1 MNTLHANFNG
11 GELTPLMAGRFDT
24 EKLRSG
30 CATLKNFIVR
40 PYGGVFKRPGTQFA
54 GRVKTSADSTRC
66 IAFKR
71 STSTNYILE
80 IGDFYIRFWK
90 GGTTPSQVSVSSVA
104 AWAATT
110 AYVVGDIRSS
120 GGTNYYCKTA
130 HTSGGSFSAT
140 NWYALSG
147 FVFEIPTPWAK
158 ADVFGL
164 QFRQINDVM
173 FFTHPNYLPYR
184 LSRFAETNWALEL
197 VPFTFAPTL
206 DVNSE
211 RTTVKIEYNVSVWVT
226 GTAYTVGSRVVGIDA
241 TANQLYTCISGHTA
255 NSGTQPGVGAGWATV
270 WVQSVNGST
279 ITSWATGTGYSVGN
293 VRREEG
299 VIYTCSVAHTSSAFT
314 RPGIGFNW
322 ANFWTITSTDFDLG
336 TINYTLKSSSAL
348 FTSSDVGNIWQVEIG
363 ALEYFRRVDLWT
375 ATPDISAAIF
385 MQGDMLI
392 TTNWSVG
399 NGPVGTL
406 FLEISNDMA
415 NWVRIREWRLNNVND
430 GNISHTE
437 TAPSTGAYYRIGTV
451 FTTAAQAGNYMKLE
465 AISNSVKVPFLITSY
480 TSTTSV
486 VGTVTMPGSVI
497 LPYEAVGVN
506 TTLFSKPAFSSTSGY
521 PRTVAFHGGRL
532 WFGGTSSNPGR
543 IWGSEI
549 DDFYSFLGG
558 VLDTSAIDRTLAA
571 QESNEIRWMTSRG
584 KTLVIGTTG
593 EEWTVDSGD
602 TDSVLTSKNMRARR
616 HTNNGSNGIP
626 AELISDALLIVA
638 RGGRRVHEF
647 AYQFSGDQ
655 FNSPDMN
662 VLGEHI
668 TQGGIVQMAYQST
681 PDPILWCVIGNGML
695 AGFSYNREQ
704 QITAWHRHLTG
715 EDAGDSFE
723 SVATIYGAN
732 VSDEVWFVV
741 KRTIGG
747 ATVRNIERFDPAA
760 FQWNTEQSGTMD
772 GKTWLDCASTGVL
785 ASTVVNSGANCNI
798 SGFTSLNGRSVRML
812 AGLAS
817 PASSAVVSAGAA
829 TFTGYNATA
838 ATNPVIGL
846 PIESVAQAMPL
857 DVMLQ
862 DGTSQGRHWE
872 PRRVQFMLN
881 QSLGGTYSDS
891 PSSTFYAIQ
900 YPDSTTTP
908 YTGRVR
914 EHIPSAAGGVSE
926 TTFAIKHS
934 DPYPFGML
942 GYILTSEVER

>member
-1 MNTLHANFNG
+1 M
-11 GELTPLMAGRFDT
+11 
-24 EKLRSG
+24 
-30 CATLKNFIVR
+30 
-40 PYGGVFKRPGTQFA
+40 
-54 GRVKTSADSTRC
+54 
-66 IAFKR
+66 
-71 STSTNYILE
+71 
-80 IGDFYIRFWK
+80 RFWK
-90 GGTTPSQVSVSSVA
+90 GGTTPSQVSVSGVT

-110 AYVVGDIRSS
+110 AYVVGDVRSS
-120 GGTNYYCKTA
+120 GGVNYYCKTA
-130 HTSGGSFSAT
+130 HTSGGSFSGT
-140 NWYALSG
+140 NWHALTGS
-147 FVFEIPTPWAK
+147 VFEIPTPWAK

-184 LSRFAETNWALEL
+184 LSRFAETTWALEL
-197 VPFTFAPTL
+197 VPFTYAPTL

-211 RTTVKIEYNVSVWVT
+211 RTTVKVEYNISPWVI
-226 GTAYTVGSRVVGIDA
+226 GTAYAIGARVVGIDA
-241 TANQLYTCISGHTA
+241 TYGNQIFTATVAYTA
-255 NSGTQPGVGAGWATV
+255 DAATQPGVGAYWTNVWAL
-270 WVQSVNGST
+270 SVNSAT
-279 ITSWATGTGYSVGN
+279 ITAWAASTSYTVGN
-293 VRREEG
+293 VRRNKG
-299 VIYTCSVAHTSSAFT
+299 VIYTCSVAHISEVGGVPPFT
-314 RPGIGFNW
+314 QPGVGFNW
-322 ANFWTITSTDFDLG
+322 SAYWTITSTDYDLG
-336 TINYTLKSSSAL
+336 TITYTMKSSSAL
-348 FTSSDVGNIWQVEIG
+348 FTSLDVGNIWQVEIG
-363 ALEYFRRVDLWT
+363 AVNYFRKI
-375 ATPDISAAIF
+375 DIASTTFDVSEGIF
-385 MQGDMLI
+385 VQGDMLI
-392 TTNWSVG
+392 STNWAVG
-399 NGPVGTL
+399 GAPTGTL
-406 FLEISNDMA
+406 FLELSNDMA
-415 NWVRIREWRLNNVND
+415 NWVRIREWALAPNE

-437 TAPSTGAYYRIGTV
+437 TAASTGAYYRIGSNLNVSGGAT
-451 FTTAAQAGNYMKLE
+451 AGNKMKLE
-465 AISNSVKVPFLITSY
+465 PISNSIKVPFRITSY

-486 VGTVTMPGSVI
+486 AGIVAMPGNVI
-497 LPYEAVGVN
+497 MPYQAAGVN

-549 DDFYSFLGG
+549 DDFYTFLGG

-616 HTNNGSNGIP
+616 HTNNGSSGIP

-655 FNSPDMN
+655 YNSPDMN
-662 VLGEHI
+662 VLAEHI

-681 PDPILWCVIGNGML
+681 PDPILWCVIGNGTL
-695 AGFSYNREQ
+695 AGFSYSREQ

-715 EDAGDSFE
+715 EDAGDDFE
-723 SVATIYGAN
+723 SVATIYGAD

-747 ATVRNIERFDPAA
+747 TTVRNIERFDPAA
-760 FQWNTEQSGTMD
+760 FQWNAEQAGTMD

-785 ASTVVNSGANCNI
+785 SSTVVNSGANCNI

-817 PASSAVVSAGAA
+817 PVSSAVVSAGAA

-846 PIESVAQAMPL
+846 PIESLVQSMPL
-857 DVMLQ
+857 DALLQ
-862 DGTSQGRHWE
+862 DGTSQGRHWQ
-872 PRRVQFMLN
+872 PRRVQFILN
-881 QSLGGTYSDS
+881 QSLGGTYADA
-891 PSSTFYAIQ
+891 PGSTFDSIN
-900 YPDSTTTP
+900 YPTGTTTP
-908 YTGRVR
+908 YTGRIR
-914 EHIPSAAGGVSE
+914 EHIPGAGGGLSE